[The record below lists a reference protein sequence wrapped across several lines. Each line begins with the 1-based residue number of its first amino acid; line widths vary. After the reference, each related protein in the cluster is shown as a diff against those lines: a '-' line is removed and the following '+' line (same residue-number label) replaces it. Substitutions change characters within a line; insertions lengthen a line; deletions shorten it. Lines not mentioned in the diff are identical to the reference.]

1 MANILVF
8 FISFYFLLLSV
19 IGFGFLFQKICFV
32 NILKHDDQK
41 VLFTGFYGLFLL
53 TFISLITSLFFP
65 HNFIHNL
72 LIHFLGILFFI
83 FIKFKNKKTYLK
95 KIILISI
102 FTISALLIS
111 KTHDDFSYYHL
122 LYKIFNRT

>member
-83 FIKFKNKKTYLK
+83 FIKFKNKKT
-95 KIILISI
+95 
-102 FTISALLIS
+102 
-111 KTHDDFSYYHL
+111 
-122 LYKIFNRT
+122 